1 MSFTISK
8 KTALQINIASV
19 LVTIAQVETIQLPQ
33 GTLSTTRV
41 KGLEDSNS
49 TVMVNGDVEGDQ
61 VTASIFHDPLDAQ
74 HYHLLKTVNSP
85 DFTEVGFA
93 PNERNKAWNIILGQ
107 LATPKNWAFTGVPTK
122 YTVNANVG
130 EVLKS
135 NLTIE
140 VEKTT
145 TLPV

>member
-1 MSFTISK
+1 MFTISK
-8 KTALQINIASV
+8 LTRLQINIASV
-19 LVTIAQVETIQLPQ
+19 LVTIAQIETLQTPQ
-33 GTLSTTRV
+33 GTLGTTRV
-41 KGLEDSNS
+41 TGLEDSNS
-49 TVMVNGDVEGDQ
+49 TVMVNGTVEGDQ

-74 HYHLLKTVNSP
+74 HYMLLKTVNSV
-85 DFTEVGFA
+85 DFTEAGFTPA
-93 PNERNKAWNIILGQ
+93 ARNKAWNIIFGQ

-122 YTVNANVG
+122 YSVSANVG
-130 EVLKS
+130 EVLKA